1 MTLSG
6 VVTSLYS
13 FNIDGVDGSFPN
25 NRVFQA
31 TDGGF
36 WGTTNQGGNTNCSG
50 GCGTT
55 FRSKNGFG
63 RFVQAVPTVGRV
75 GATVIILGN
84 DLTGAS
90 GLTFN
95 GTPAQFRVI
104 SASEIE
110 TAVPTGATTG
120 KVEVT
125 TPHGT
130 RVGNVD
136 FRIAQRQD
144 FTPIDAGSVVTET
157 SVWSLRRLW

>member
-6 VVTSLYS
+6 VLTSLYS

-25 NRVFQA
+25 NKVFQA

-36 WGTTNQGGNTNCSG
+36 WGTTNQGGNTDCSG

-55 FRSKNGFG
+55 FRIRNGLG
-63 RFVQAVPTVGRV
+63 RFVQNVPTAGRV
-75 GATVIILGN
+75 GAKVIILGN
-84 DLTGAS
+84 DLTGTS
-90 GLTFN
+90 GITFN
-95 GTPAQFRVI
+95 GTSAQFRVI
-104 SASEIE
+104 SASEID

-130 RVGNVD
+130 LVSSVD
-136 FRIAQRQD
+136 FRVEQ
-144 FTPIDAGSVVTET
+144 
-157 SVWSLRRLW
+157 